1 MSFSEG
7 RARLLIARKRGEI
20 RLVQFRLVLQIR
32 LVLLR
37 KYYDAAKRF
46 AKAV

>member
-1 MSFSEG
+1 MSFSE
-7 RARLLIARKRGEI
+7 RMTRLLIARKRGEI

-37 KYYDAAKRF
+37 EYYDDAKRF